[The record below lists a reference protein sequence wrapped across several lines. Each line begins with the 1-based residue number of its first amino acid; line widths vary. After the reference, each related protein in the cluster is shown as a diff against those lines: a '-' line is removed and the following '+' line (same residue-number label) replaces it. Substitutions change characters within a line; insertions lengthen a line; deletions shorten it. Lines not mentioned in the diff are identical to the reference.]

1 MNLREQIKK
10 EIDLIPEEYLPKITV
25 YLDMLKRKKSKKR
38 EIKTISLKGKY
49 DNLNVRELVYE

>member
-10 EIDLIPEEYLPKITV
+10 EIDLIPEEYLPQITI
-25 YLDMLKRKKSKKR
+25 YLNMLKKQKSKKR
-38 EIKTISLKGKY
+38 KIKTVSLKGKY